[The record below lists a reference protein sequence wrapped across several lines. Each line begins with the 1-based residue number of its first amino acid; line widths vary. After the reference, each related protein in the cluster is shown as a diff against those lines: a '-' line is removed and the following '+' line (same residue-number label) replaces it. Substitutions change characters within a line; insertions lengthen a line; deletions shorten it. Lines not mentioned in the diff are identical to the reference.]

1 MMGRDKGMYFIV
13 IDSDDKYVFLVDG
26 STRKIERAKKKKIK
40 HVQTTEYHS
49 EVIAEKVKN
58 KNKISN
64 QDLKKALKEI
74 LKIR

>member
-1 MMGRDKGMYFIV
+1 MGRDKGMYFIV

-26 STRKIERAKKKKIK
+26 STRKIERVKKKKIK
-40 HVQTTEYHS
+40 HIELTEYHS
-49 EVIAEKVKN
+49 DIIAEKVIN

-74 LKIR
+74 LKDR